1 MSVSNTQE
9 RSNRGVSSLGR
20 ASKLALSIML
30 IGLLPACAVTTEP
43 FSMTERASLVAAEQ
57 ERLYVDQE
65 PISAPLSLPHA
76 MARALSY
83 NLEHRIQLMEE
94 ALSKGQFELGKYDL
108 LPDLVANA
116 GYNHRSNV
124 NGSSSYSIESGFE
137 SLEPSTSQDRRRGEV
152 DLSMTWNVLD
162 FGVSYYTNKQEH
174 DRTLIAEENRRKVV
188 HNLLQQ
194 VRSSFWRAV
203 GAQMVSQDVDQVL
216 SLARQALADSRQAEQ
231 ERLQSPL
238 KTLRYQRN
246 LMTVIQQLEAIEHDM
261 VLARTELA
269 ELINIPPG
277 TEFDLALPQKG
288 LDSFPTLEL
297 SLEEMELMALNQRP
311 EFGEGLYGVR
321 VAQVESRKAMLRM
334 LPGLELSTGGYH
346 DDNSFLYNNSWGQ
359 AGARVSWNLF
369 NLLSGPDS
377 LEQTENQ
384 EQLAEMRCQALA
396 MAITTQIHISY
407 QQYQSQLNQAQRAGE
422 LAQVDMR
429 IHDYMNNTSRNDA
442 RGKLESIQSSVR
454 SVMSRL
460 KHYQAYA
467 SAQQAVGQIYVTL
480 GLDPMPDQV
489 ADDSLDGIAEVI
501 QQRMNAWERGEFEEL
516 AAIAEYFDLP
526 PTASPVGQTKALAIA
541 EPVHAAEVEVES
553 SIEFEAGVDPKEVA
567 TAVAQAEAPL
577 ATLVAAPVTATVS
590 TKGFI
595 VLVLGDTAI
604 TTAVLKQANERDFL
618 VYGEGPY
625 ANAVS
630 LGVYHGRQDAS
641 RRQQAM
647 GRLGI
652 DALVVDRAMPLAQ
665 QISPPS

>member
-1 MSVSNTQE
+1 
-9 RSNRGVSSLGR
+9 
-20 ASKLALSIML
+20 
-30 IGLLPACAVTTEP
+30 
-43 FSMTERASLVAAEQ
+43 
-57 ERLYVDQE
+57 
-65 PISAPLSLPHA
+65 
-76 MARALSY
+76 
-83 NLEHRIQLMEE
+83 
-94 ALSKGQFELGKYDL
+94 
-108 LPDLVANA
+108 
-116 GYNHRSNV
+116 
-124 NGSSSYSIESGFE
+124 
-137 SLEPSTSQDRRRGEV
+137 
-152 DLSMTWNVLD
+152 
-162 FGVSYYTNKQEH
+162 
-174 DRTLIAEENRRKVV
+174 
-188 HNLLQQ
+188 
-194 VRSSFWRAV
+194 
-203 GAQMVSQDVDQVL
+203 
-216 SLARQALADSRQAEQ
+216 
-231 ERLQSPL
+231 
-238 KTLRYQRN
+238 
-246 LMTVIQQLEAIEHDM
+246 
-261 VLARTELA
+261 
-269 ELINIPPG
+269 
-277 TEFDLALPQKG
+277 
-288 LDSFPTLEL
+288 
-297 SLEEMELMALNQRP
+297 MELMALNQRP

-429 IHDYMNNTSRNDA
+429 IRDYMSNTSRNDA
-442 RGKLESIQSSVR
+442 GGKLESIQSSVR

-467 SAQQAVGQIYVTL
+467 SAQKAVGQIYVTL
-480 GLDPMPDQV
+480 GLDPVPDQV

-516 AAIAEYFDLP
+516 AAIAEYFDFP
-526 PTASPVGQTKALAIA
+526 PTASSGVEIVAEPAVVESTESAVGQTEALAVA
-541 EPVHAAEVEVES
+541 ETVPAAEVEVES
-553 SIEFEAGVDPKEVA
+553 SIESAAGVEPVEFA
-567 TAVAQAEAPL
+567 TAVAQADAPL
-577 ATLVAAPVTATVS
+577 ATPVAAPVIATVS

-595 VLVLGDTAI
+595 VLVLGDTAT

-630 LGVYHGRQDAS
+630 LGVYRGRQDAS

-652 DALVVDRAMPLAQ
+652 DALVVDRAKSLAQ
-665 QISPPS
+665 QISPSA

>member
-9 RSNRGVSSLGR
+9 RSNRGVPSLGR
-20 ASKLALSIML
+20 ASKLALSTML

-94 ALSKGQFELGKYDL
+94 ALAKVQFELGKYDL

-246 LMTVIQQLEAIEHDM
+246 LMTVIQQLEAIEHEM
-261 VLARTELA
+261 VLARAVLA

-277 TEFDLALPQKG
+277 T
-288 LDSFPTLEL
+288 
-297 SLEEMELMALNQRP
+297 
-311 EFGEGLYGVR
+311 
-321 VAQVESRKAMLRM
+321 
-334 LPGLELSTGGYH
+334 
-346 DDNSFLYNNSWGQ
+346 
-359 AGARVSWNLF
+359 
-369 NLLSGPDS
+369 
-377 LEQTENQ
+377 
-384 EQLAEMRCQALA
+384 
-396 MAITTQIHISY
+396 
-407 QQYQSQLNQAQRAGE
+407 
-422 LAQVDMR
+422 
-429 IHDYMNNTSRNDA
+429 
-442 RGKLESIQSSVR
+442 
-454 SVMSRL
+454 
-460 KHYQAYA
+460 
-467 SAQQAVGQIYVTL
+467 
-480 GLDPMPDQV
+480 
-489 ADDSLDGIAEVI
+489 
-501 QQRMNAWERGEFEEL
+501 
-516 AAIAEYFDLP
+516 
-526 PTASPVGQTKALAIA
+526 
-541 EPVHAAEVEVES
+541 
-553 SIEFEAGVDPKEVA
+553 
-567 TAVAQAEAPL
+567 
-577 ATLVAAPVTATVS
+577 
-590 TKGFI
+590 
-595 VLVLGDTAI
+595 
-604 TTAVLKQANERDFL
+604 
-618 VYGEGPY
+618 
-625 ANAVS
+625 
-630 LGVYHGRQDAS
+630 
-641 RRQQAM
+641 
-647 GRLGI
+647 
-652 DALVVDRAMPLAQ
+652 
-665 QISPPS
+665 

>member
-9 RSNRGVSSLGR
+9 RSNRGVPSLGR

-194 VRSSFWRAV
+194 GRSSFWRAV

-246 LMTVIQQLEAIEHDM
+246 LMTVIQQLEAIEHEM
-261 VLARTELA
+261 VLARTVLA

-277 TEFDLALPQKG
+277 TKFELALPQIG
-288 LDSFPTLEL
+288 LDSFPTLDL

-359 AGARVSWNLF
+359 AGARGSWNLF

-429 IHDYMNNTSRNDA
+429 IRDYMGNTSRNDA

-526 PTASPVGQTKALAIA
+526 PTASSVGQTEALAVA
-541 EPVHAAEVEVES
+541 EPVLAAEVEVES
-553 SIEFEAGVDPKEVA
+553 SIESVAGDEPGEVA
-567 TAVAQAEAPL
+567 PAVAQAEAPL
-577 ATLVAAPVTATVS
+577 ATPVAAPVTAIVS

-595 VLVLGDTAI
+595 VLVLGDTAT
-604 TTAVLKQANERDFL
+604 TTAVLMRANEHDFL
-618 VYGEGPY
+618 VYGDGPY

-630 LGVYHGRQDAS
+630 LGVYRGWQDAS

-652 DALVVDRAMPLAQ
+652 DALVVDRAKPLAQ
-665 QISPPS
+665 QI